1 VKAFLL
7 AAGKGTRLHP
17 YTADCPKCLIPIN
30 GRPLMA
36 YWLDLFARHGV
47 REILV
52 NTHHHADQVQA
63 FLADARGRYP
73 FGIRTTHEPALLGSG
88 GTVAANRDFVGG
100 EDAFYIIYA
109 DNLSRVN
116 LTDMARA
123 HRQGAAEGAVL
134 TMGLFRAPVPEA
146 AGIAE
151 LDPSGR
157 IIRFTEKPARPV
169 GNLAN
174 AGIYLAGETVLD
186 IARGLRGRMADNA
199 VLDFGHHV
207 LPELTGR
214 MTGFPIDAY
223 HRDIGTV
230 DAYHR
235 ALAEWRDEGGEQP

>member
-1 VKAFLL
+1 MRAFLL

-47 REILV
+47 SDVLV
-52 NTHHHADQVQA
+52 NTHHHADQVSA
-63 FLADARGRYP
+63 FLDAARHRYG
-73 FGIRTTHEPALLGSG
+73 FNIHTAHEPALLGSG
-88 GTVAANRDFVGG
+88 GTVAANRSFVQGTG
-100 EDAFYIIYA
+100 PFFIVYA
-109 DNLSRVN
+109 DNLSRVD
-116 LTDMARA
+116 LTGMAAA
-123 HRQGAAEGAVL
+123 HRRGAALGAVM

-151 LDPSGR
+151 LDGQGR
-157 IIRFTEKPARPV
+157 IVRFTEKPVKPV
-169 GNLAN
+169 GDLAN
-174 AGIYLAGETVLD
+174 AGVYVATDAVVDTVC
-186 IARGLRGRMADNA
+186 RLRSQMKTA

-207 LPELTGR
+207 LPLLEGR
-214 MTGFPIDAY
+214 MMGYPIDAY

-235 ALAEWRDEGGEQP
+235 AIEEWGEPTGELP